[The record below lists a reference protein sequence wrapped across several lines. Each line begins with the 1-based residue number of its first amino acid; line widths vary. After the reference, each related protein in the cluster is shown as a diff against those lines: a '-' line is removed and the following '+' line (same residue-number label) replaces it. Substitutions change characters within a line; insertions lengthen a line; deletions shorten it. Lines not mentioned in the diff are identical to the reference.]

1 MKHII
6 TPVGT
11 SLLKNYTETSDGRRL
26 AARFQVLEDEPATR
40 WEDRSDY
47 IDRIRGSRRFAEW
60 IQQTPDASAEIESLR
75 SIARELDDHIDVYLL
90 ASDTIKSR
98 LVAELIADHADI
110 EGVDEIHFNP
120 SLDVIQGLQ
129 VRDRNAFRR
138 EGLNALVARLDRLI
152 RNNSPD
158 HTRVN
163 ITGGYKATIPYV
175 SLMAQLYN
183 VATYYKFADS
193 DAIIE
198 IPEAPIV
205 GDMKLV
211 EQYEEPIAALAEGV
225 EDWPAFKNQHAAF
238 CRNAPGMIQAD
249 DEVAFL
255 SPVGEILWRRYQT
268 DWVFYYAPDDVESQ
282 IQQLPNIRDILAK
295 KVDVMRSNTKLE
307 KKGDH
312 YVFDDGNN
320 QNRIYYFSEDDDL
333 YIYKVF
339 QDEEAAQKYI
349 QTSFGPDERAE
360 ILHTAK
366 RRRLA
371 AKSK

>member
-11 SLLKNYTETSDGRRL
+11 SLLTNYTATSAGGQL
-26 AARFQVLEDEPATR
+26 ASRFKMLDNEPAER
-40 WEDRSDY
+40 WDDRSRY
-47 IDRIRGSRRFAEW
+47 IDQIRSSRRFAEW

-129 VRDRNAFRR
+129 VRNRNAFRR

-175 SLMAQLYN
+175 SLMAQLYD

-249 DEVAFL
+249 DEIAFL

-295 KVDVMRSNTKLE
+295 KVDVMRSNAKLE